1 MNPQAVSRSLTQIV
15 YVIQNVLA
23 NLPES
28 QRHQLTQA
36 ICSSIK
42 EGTSAKGEIE
52 RILDDSNDPFAQAKL
67 PPA

>member
-1 MNPQAVSRSLTQIV
+1 V